1 MSDYSWQLI
10 EDRKI
15 LKQQII
21 RESNGERKEVL
32 DVQYRDMRQ
41 KIKKSAHRDKRK
53 WSEYLVDKAEK
64 EKEMNDSHTVYKITR
79 MLSGKLSAKTRPI
92 KDING
97 KLFVTAE
104 GQLNRQNNFFELI
117 LNSDYEEETELEFG
131 KQVMEESLSSRITA
145 DQRLYY

>member
-1 MSDYSWQLI
+1 MYDEGKKKWMSDYSWQLI

-53 WSEYLVDKAEK
+53 WAE
-64 EKEMNDSHTVYKITR
+64 HI
-79 MLSGKLSAKTRPI
+79 LWIKLKKKKR
-92 KDING
+92 
-97 KLFVTAE
+97 
-104 GQLNRQNNFFELI
+104 
-117 LNSDYEEETELEFG
+117 
-131 KQVMEESLSSRITA
+131 
-145 DQRLYY
+145 